1 MQETEETQF
10 QSLGWEN
17 PLEEEMVTYSSIFAW
32 RILQTEEPGGFLAGY
47 SPQDCKESDAT
58 DAI

>member
-32 RILQTEEPGGFLAGY
+32 RILQTEEPGGFLASY
-47 SPQDCKESDAT
+47 SPYSRKESNT
-58 DAI
+58 TEVT

>member
-32 RILQTEEPGGFLAGY
+32 RILWTEEPGGFLAGY
-47 SPQDCKESDAT
+47 TVHTVAKSQTRLK
-58 DAI
+58 